1 MAELEHFSQQDPQWK
16 SKPLGFDDSSPIGNY
31 GCLLT
36 CMAMVATGYGF
47 DVTPDS
53 LNEKMK
59 AVGGFQGAYVM
70 PYLIAKALPGMIY
83 RDYREC
89 NGQPAPLSE
98 MDAYLAQGK
107 AVIVEV
113 DFSPKEGLQNHWI
126 VLDAKQG
133 NDYLIADPWPY
144 PPDSKEVTL
153 TFRFGFAGPPE
164 KSIQAVLW
172 LDGPA
177 GAVTPAPTPN
187 LDTGVAASF
196 KVYAMSDDLAIRS
209 QTLIADS
216 TLITRVAMNTE
227 LTVLETDAAA
237 KPKIGQVNQWLPIKT
252 PDGTVGYV
260 AAWYVSL
267 DKQGPPAV
275 PPIQPP
281 PADTTPAV
289 IVETASEAVALRSA
303 PRISEADLIKR
314 MPLGTQ
320 LQIVEKSP
328 KAKKKIGV
336 LNQWLQV
343 KDVTGQVGLVAA
355 WHVMLSTG
363 QVALGAKDQAPVT
376 PASVPDLSAQ
386 PAAVLLRTA
395 VDNLALRSEPIIKDE
410 TLIKRLSLGA
420 ELIVTESADT
430 AVPKIGKTGEWIR
443 ARDVSGVEGYVA
455 AWYVSERPAEPALAA
470 GPADS

>member
-1 MAELEHFSQQDPQWK
+1 MAELKHFSQQDPQWK
-16 SKPLGFDDSSPIGNY
+16 SKPLGFDKASPIGNY

-36 CMAMVATGYGF
+36 CMAMVATSYGF

-59 AVGGFQGAYVM
+59 AVGGFQGAYIM

-98 MDAYLAQGK
+98 IDAYLAQDK
-107 AVIVEV
+107 PVIVEV

-126 VLDAKQG
+126 VLYAKQG

-144 PPDSKEVTL
+144 PPDSKEVML

-164 KSIQAVLW
+164 RIIQALLW

-177 GAVTPAPTPN
+177 GAVTPPAPPD
-187 LDTGVAASF
+187 LDTGVVASF
-196 KVYAMSDDLAIRS
+196 KVYATADNLAIRS

-227 LTVLETDAAA
+227 LSVLETDAVA
-237 KPKIGQVNQWLPIKT
+237 KPKIGQINQWLPVKA

-267 DKQGPPAV
+267 AKQEPPAV
-275 PPIQPP
+275 QPVPKP
-281 PADTTPAV
+281 PADTAPAV
-289 IVETASEAVALRSA
+289 IVETASEAVAMRSA
-303 PRISEADLIKR
+303 PRISEASLIKR

-320 LQIVEKSP
+320 LQIVETDP
-328 KAKKKIGV
+328 KAKKKIGT

-343 KDVTGQVGLVAA
+343 RDVTGQVGLVAA
-355 WHVMLSTG
+355 WHVALSTG
-363 QVALGAKDQAPVT
+363 QVTLGVKDQTPVT
-376 PASVPDLSAQ
+376 STSVPDLSA
-386 PAAVLLRTA
+386 
-395 VDNLALRSEPIIKDE
+395 
-410 TLIKRLSLGA
+410 
-420 ELIVTESADT
+420 
-430 AVPKIGKTGEWIR
+430 PKIGQTGEWIR
-443 ARDVSGVEGYVA
+443 VRDVSGVEGYVA
-455 AWYVSERPAEPALAA
+455 AWYVSERPADPVLSS